1 MSNILDGE
9 LTDKNI
15 KQQSIS
21 DAGEK
26 CESQLFD

>member
-1 MSNILDGE
+1 MSNILGGK

-21 DAGEK
+21 DAGDK
-26 CESQLFD
+26 YYSQLID